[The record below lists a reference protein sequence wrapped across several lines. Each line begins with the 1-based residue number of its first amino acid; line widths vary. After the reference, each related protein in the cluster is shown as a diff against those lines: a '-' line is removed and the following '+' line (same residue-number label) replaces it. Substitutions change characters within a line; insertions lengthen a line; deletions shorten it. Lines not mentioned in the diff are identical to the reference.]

1 MWGGRE
7 TTQAPLRLI
16 FGLLTLLQRLGS
28 ILRIKTMSF
37 ITPALQTHHGLEK
50 AIMTTVNTSNDLVVL
65 NTIDPSIIVNDLMV
79 QSSSIHSSIIVNDP
93 MDLNSISPS
102 IIDNGLTGLNSI
114 DSSIIGITWTGQG
127 GGTEIKT
134 TGLRAVDRFK
144 LF

>member
-16 FGLLTLLQRLGS
+16 FGRLTLLQRLGN
-28 ILRIKTMSF
+28 ILQIKTMSF

-79 QSSSIHSSIIVNDP
+79 QSSSIHSSIIT
-93 MDLNSISPS
+93 
-102 IIDNGLTGLNSI
+102 NGLTGLNSI
-114 DSSIIGITWTGQG
+114 DPSIISMARTGQG
-127 GGTEIKT
+127 GTGIKT
-134 TGLRAVDRFK
+134 TGLRAVDRFE